1 MKLLKKKLCAA
12 AVACLLAVPF
22 SAAHAWGT
30 GPFDASD
37 DSNINKWGN
46 DGMGDGYGET
56 SMDGAGFNESNP
68 GYGPG
73 PGPGPG
79 PGYGRGY
86 GPGPGP
92 GYNRGYGPGP
102 GYGPGYG
109 AGRGPGSANAP
120 APANGSVH
128 THTHTHTHAHSHDTD
143 PNSAPPAAAPAG
155 Q

>member
-56 SMDGAGFNESNP
+56 SMDAAGLTRAVPVMVEVMVPVRVMDLVMVPVAVPVKVKVPLMLLLMVLSIP
-68 GYGPG
+68 IRIRIRTLIVMTPT
-73 PGPGPG
+73 
-79 PGYGRGY
+79 
-86 GPGPGP
+86 
-92 GYNRGYGPGP
+92 
-102 GYGPGYG
+102 
-109 AGRGPGSANAP
+109 P
-120 APANGSVH
+120 AVRHLLQHQLASKQV
-128 THTHTHTHAHSHDTD
+128 
-143 PNSAPPAAAPAG
+143 
-155 Q
+155 